1 MLLTGFRL
9 HLKFIVNSPQ
19 ILCKKSHVLQ
29 VPGDALFVFL
39 DWSYSKCLLFLSL
52 CLFLIIHSDFLSFCF
67 SYAFH
72 IFLFICLCC
81 PFHIL
86 FLYFVPMAL
95 KTSMLPTARVLSR
108 FSSPSLK
115 SSYSRNLTLF
125 LYQSDKP
132 FWLGC
137 SASLSTFIWV

>member
-1 MLLTGFRL
+1 MY
-9 HLKFIVNSPQ
+9 
-19 ILCKKSHVLQ
+19 C
-29 VPGDALFVFL
+29 
-39 DWSYSKCLLFLSL
+39 KCLVMLSSFFWTRVVLNASFLFL

-67 SYAFH
+67 SCFH

-95 KTSMLPTARVLSR
+95 KTSMLPSARVLSR

-137 SASLSTFIWV
+137 SASLSTFIWVQAVCSVK